1 VSSTERTCFEG
12 WRYART
18 VREEG
23 AVRQL
28 VGFPLE
34 GGGTVLVQVEEAD
47 RGPVT
52 RGLGRDDQG
61 SKVVQ
66 RTSQTFEEATA
77 SVTPAAQA
85 LIARLKGLVDAP
97 DEIGLEF
104 GVQLSAEAGAFIA
117 SVAAEANFKITM
129 SWKG

>member
-1 VSSTERTCFEG
+1 MEHPRFAPEG
-12 WRYART
+12 YSRA

-28 VGFPLE
+28 IGFPLE
-34 GGGTVLVQVEEAD
+34 AGGTVVVQVEEPE

-52 RGLGRDDQG
+52 RGLDKDDRG
-61 SKVVQ
+61 AKVVE

-77 SVTPAAQA
+77 SVTPAAES
-85 LIARLKGLVDAP
+85 LITRLKGLVDAP
-97 DEIGLEF
+97 DEVSLEF
-104 GVQLSAEAGAFIA
+104 GVQFTAEAGAIIA
-117 SVAAEANFKITM
+117 AVAAEANFKITM

>member
-1 VSSTERTCFEG
+1 
-12 WRYART
+12 
-18 VREEG
+18 
-23 AVRQL
+23 VRQL

-34 GGGTVLVQVEEAD
+34 GGGTVLVEVEEPD

-77 SVTPAAQA
+77 GVMPAAEA
-85 LIARLKGLVDAP
+85 LINRLKGLVDAP

-117 SVAAEANFKITM
+117 SVAAEANFKISM